1 MHESKMRKSG
11 YKFIQLRSAPL
22 SCKKRGDIVCELDN
36 ASRNRCDA
44 TRWRDD
50 FSDQAH
56 STQRQAM
63 RMHLHIVHVC
73 DTQFQKNQTSGKLST
88 SSSKIIQSQQKL
100 EKIPF

>member
-1 MHESKMRKSG
+1 MHESKMRQIV

-22 SCKKRGDIVCELDN
+22 SCKKRGDIVRELDN

-56 STQRQAM
+56 SRQRQAGH
-63 RMHLHIVHVC
+63 MHLHPAHDC
-73 DTQFQKNQTSGKLST
+73 AARF
-88 SSSKIIQSQQKL
+88 QKL
-100 EKIPF
+100 EHREKLVHPARKVEKK